1 MLLVR
6 MAMIGFFSL
15 TAISLFS
22 FQSVEIIH
30 AIMDFFHQLISTK
43 NDIF

>member
-15 TAISLFS
+15 TAISLFLFS
-22 FQSVEIIH
+22 PLKLSMPLWTFS
-30 AIMDFFHQLISTK
+30 HQLISTK
-43 NDIF
+43 K